1 MSTPDVL
8 ARNSKQPILPIWL
21 RIGALAFV
29 LGAIL
34 LASFVR
40 IDSEASLERGEPV
53 ASRQINFHDEAN
65 GWISV
70 RDAEDDQ
77 EILRLEPSRDNFMRG
92 VMRSMA
98 RERRAKGFTS
108 EPAFEV
114 TAWGSGHLSVT
125 DMATGRRVEIS
136 AFGADNVDSFA
147 RLILNL
153 EQRS

>member
-1 MSTPDVL
+1 MSIPDVL
-8 ARNSKQPILPIWL
+8 GKNSQKPILPIWL
-21 RIGALAFV
+21 RIGALSFV

-34 LASFVR
+34 LASFVSVN
-40 IDSEASLERGEPV
+40 SEAELERGDAV
-53 ASRQINFHDEAN
+53 ASRQINFHDEPG

-70 RDAEDDQ
+70 RDASDDE

-98 RERRAKGFTS
+98 RERRAKGVTN
-108 EPAFEV
+108 EPPFEV

-125 DMATGRRVEIS
+125 DTATGRRVEIS

-147 RLILNL
+147 RLVLKL
-153 EQRS
+153 EKPS